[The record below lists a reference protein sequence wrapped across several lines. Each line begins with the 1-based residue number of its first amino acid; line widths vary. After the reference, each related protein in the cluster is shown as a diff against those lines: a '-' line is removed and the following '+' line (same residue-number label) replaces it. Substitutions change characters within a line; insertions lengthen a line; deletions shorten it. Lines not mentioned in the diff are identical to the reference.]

1 MPLDFKDQL
10 QIDKFRKRATEKGL
24 STEKIDAFISQQ
36 STSQV
41 TVNQGDT
48 LTGISQRTGVPV
60 ATLASTNRLADPD
73 KIQAGQTLNIPLGP
87 RRESAQP
94 SARLQETT
102 EVFDLPRQK
111 SILGKKVAVTQRFGN
126 RSSVE
131 KFSGGIN
138 YGVDFA
144 APRGTKVAVP
154 EGRWKVLQAFSGA
167 RVEGPNNR
175 QGGIN
180 SGYGNSVFVQNLD
193 TGEKLRF
200 SHLRVGGVNV
210 KPNTTIQG
218 GTIVGEVGASGN
230 TAGRTGVHLDLEA
243 YDSRGRPMDVLRSRY
258 ANQLF

>member
-10 QIDKFRKRATEKGL
+10 QVDKFRKNTIAKGVP
-24 STEKIDAFISQQ
+24 ENQVDAFITEKSGSQI
-36 STSQV
+36 
-41 TVNQGDT
+41 TVGKGDT

-73 KIQAGQTLNIPLGP
+73 KIQAGQTLNVPLGP
-87 RRESAQP
+87 RREGVQP
-94 SARLQETT
+94 RLQPET
-102 EVFDLPRQK
+102 EISNLPRQK

-154 EGRWKVLQAFSGA
+154 QGRWKVLQAFDGA
-167 RVEGPNNR
+167 TIEGPNNR

-180 SGYGNSVFVQNLD
+180 NGYGNSVFVQNLD

-210 KPNTTIQG
+210 RPNTTIKG